1 MGLGSFYEDILDRQ
15 GDRGPIFIRKPGPC
29 LHRQK
34 KSVETSVP
42 SDEIR
47 QKKSVETS
55 VPSDEIR
62 PLLELYA
69 YNSRSGYDKDQ
80 RSSSKDKKVSDKNRK
95 ESDKKE
101 NAFIRFFR
109 SFFNFRDNPWKS
121 EILGYVIAILIL
133 LVLSR
138 LDKDE

>member
-34 KSVETSVP
+34 KSVETSV
-42 SDEIR
+42 
-47 QKKSVETS
+47 T
-55 VPSDEIR
+55 SDEIR
-62 PLLELYA
+62 PLLGLYA
-69 YNSRSGYDKDQ
+69 YNSRRGYDKDQ
-80 RSSSKDKKVSDKNRK
+80 RSSGKDEKASDKNRK
-95 ESDKKE
+95 ESRKKE

-121 EILGYVIAILIL
+121 EILEYVIVILIL

-138 LDKDE
+138 LGKDE

>member
-15 GDRGPIFIRKPGPC
+15 GDRGPIFIRKPGTC

-34 KSVETSVP
+34 KSVETSV
-42 SDEIR
+42 
-47 QKKSVETS
+47 T
-55 VPSDEIR
+55 SDEIR
-62 PLLELYA
+62 PLLAVYA
-69 YNSRSGYDKDQ
+69 YNSRRGYDKDQ
-80 RSSSKDKKVSDKNRK
+80 RSSGKDEKASDKNRK

-109 SFFNFRDNPWKS
+109 SFFNFRDNPWKR
-121 EILGYVIAILIL
+121 EILEYAIAILIL

>member
-15 GDRGPIFIRKPGPC
+15 GDRGPIFIRKPDPC

-34 KSVETSVP
+34 KSVETSV
-42 SDEIR
+42 
-47 QKKSVETS
+47 T
-55 VPSDEIR
+55 SDEIR
-62 PLLELYA
+62 PLLGLYA
-69 YNSRSGYDKDQ
+69 YNSQRGYDKDQ
-80 RSSSKDKKVSDKNRK
+80 RSSGKDEKASDKNRK

-121 EILGYVIAILIL
+121 EILEYVIAILIL
-133 LVLSR
+133 LVLLR
-138 LDKDE
+138 LGKDE

>member
-47 QKKSVETS
+47 
-55 VPSDEIR
+55 

-69 YNSRSGYDKDQ
+69 YNSRRGYDKDHKCQ
-80 RSSSKDKKVSDKNRK
+80 
-95 ESDKKE
+95 
-101 NAFIRFFR
+101 F
-109 SFFNFRDNPWKS
+109 
-121 EILGYVIAILIL
+121 
-133 LVLSR
+133 
-138 LDKDE
+138 